1 MKPLRIAIFSD
12 SLLPILNGVS
22 ISIDLLVQEL
32 RNRGHSVHIFA
43 PTFFGLRENDPNTH
57 RFRAIETPWS
67 TGYPIAYPP
76 FWRMLRTFRKYEFDI
91 IHTHTPWL
99 VGFVGMRWAES
110 HEIPLVTTYHTLY
123 DRYAHYMSMF
133 PRRYIRFRIAKH
145 THFYYNSAEH
155 VITPSETSARWLQ
168 RHGVTQPIHIIPTGS
183 PKKQMF
189 DRMESRA
196 KLGILPEQ
204 QVLLYVGRLA
214 KEKNLF
220 SLLETFRLVKTE
232 QPNTRLW
239 LVGDGPFKEDLL
251 RETARLGIGDSVKFV
266 GFIPRDEVG
275 VYYAA
280 ADLFTFPSITETQG
294 LVVQE
299 ATQYGLPAVAIHGG
313 GASESIIDGF
323 NGRIV
328 KNDSAVMATAIL
340 KCLRDEDE
348 LLRLQQGAI
357 KTSREGSVEIMVDRI
372 LEVYY
377 EALGQKSNNLSKVQ
391 RASLS

>member
-1 MKPLRIAIFSD
+1 
-12 SLLPILNGVS
+12 
-22 ISIDLLVQEL
+22 
-32 RNRGHSVHIFA
+32 
-43 PTFFGLRENDPNTH
+43 
-57 RFRAIETPWS
+57 
-67 TGYPIAYPP
+67 
-76 FWRMLRTFRKYEFDI
+76 
-91 IHTHTPWL
+91 
-99 VGFVGMRWAES
+99 
-110 HEIPLVTTYHTLY
+110 
-123 DRYAHYMSMF
+123 
-133 PRRYIRFRIAKH
+133 
-145 THFYYNSAEH
+145 
-155 VITPSETSARWLQ
+155 
-168 RHGVTQPIHIIPTGS
+168 VTQPIHIIPTGS

-220 SLLETFRLVKTE
+220 SLLETFRLVKIE

-275 VYYAA
+275 IYYAA

-377 EALGQKSNNLSKVQ
+377 EALGQKSKDLSKVQ

>member
-1 MKPLRIAIFSD
+1 VKPLRIAIFSD

-67 TGYPIAYPP
+67 KGYPIAYPP

-220 SLLETFRLVKTE
+220 SLLETFRLVRPE

-239 LVGDGPFKEDLL
+239 LVGDGPFKEELL

-275 VYYAA
+275 IYYAA

-377 EALGQKSNNLSKVQ
+377 EALGQKSKDLSKVQ